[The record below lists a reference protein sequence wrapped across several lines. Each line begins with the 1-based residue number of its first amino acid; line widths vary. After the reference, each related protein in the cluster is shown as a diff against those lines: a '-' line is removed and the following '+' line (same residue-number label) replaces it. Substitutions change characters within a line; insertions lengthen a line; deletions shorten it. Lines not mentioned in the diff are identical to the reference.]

1 MKALGGTGESERSA
15 RVRSAPEPE
24 ISRKV
29 VGATGEVLTGGSVAA
44 VGDWA
49 AIFPEECAADLAAED
64 DMLGKARKGA
74 RGEKL
79 REGYIGPAVKGGW
92 SAV

>member
-1 MKALGGTGESERSA
+1 M
-15 RVRSAPEPE
+15 
-24 ISRKV
+24 
-29 VGATGEVLTGGSVAA
+29 AA

-74 RGEKL
+74 RGEKS
-79 REGYIGPAVKGGW
+79 RGGYIGPAVKGGW